1 MIEVRVHYNTD
12 EVTDVLV
19 SYDGKWRR
27 CKHKSFLSAVF
38 VIAYIKE
45 NVLHYIVKSK
55 NTVLAVSI
63 GKIKSSNRD
72 ERRRAK
78 FDINT
83 EGSAGAMEPT
93 GHIHNVPKVYM

>member
-1 MIEVRVHYNTD
+1 MHYNTD

-19 SYDGKWRR
+19 SYDGKWQR

-38 VIAYIKE
+38 VIAYIKG

-55 NTVLAVSI
+55 NTAGCI
-63 GKIKSSNRD
+63 GKIKSSTRD
-72 ERRRAK
+72 ERRHAK
-78 FDINT
+78 CDINT

-93 GHIHNVPKVYM
+93 GHIQNVPKVYV